1 VHFTGIL
8 KGKELVEC
16 LNEHTFI
23 LVPSIWEEP
32 YGNVVL
38 EGMACGCIPIASN
51 GGGMPEAVGKAGFVF
66 QRGNLDDMVAVIT
79 TALTDAGTIVSLRRQ
94 ATPHLEAHL
103 SDIVSQKYFE
113 LIQQAAAG

>member
-1 VHFTGIL
+1 
-8 KGKELVEC
+8 
-16 LNEHTFI
+16 
-23 LVPSIWEEP
+23 
-32 YGNVVL
+32 
-38 EGMACGCIPIASN
+38 MACGCIPIASN

-66 QRGNLDDMVAVIT
+66 QRGKLDDMVAVIT